1 MRIAFVLCACMLLSA
16 CGTPVSSFA
25 NMALSSVSY
34 FFTGKTTTDH
44 GLSLVLQEDCE
55 IIRALEG
62 TICRPVHNGY
72 PEADVEIA
80 LQPLDSDTNFAEA
93 EFLRADGTTVVDP
106 ERPMLAG
113 SLPTEDPPSGAVDGQ
128 TVGPV
133 EDGRDPRATQTAGGL
148 PGFLSGGEASEGSDW
163 DRRFGFYQDR

>member
-62 TICRPVHNGY
+62 QICRPIGNGY
-72 PEADVEIA
+72 PEADLEVA
-80 LQPLDSDTNFAEA
+80 LQPLESGTNVADA
-93 EFLRADGTTVVDP
+93 AFLRADGSTVVDP
-106 ERPMLAG
+106 ERPMLAET
-113 SLPTEDPPSGAVDGQ
+113 LPTEDPPNGAVDGQ
-128 TVGPV
+128 AVERVTGP
-133 EDGRDPRATQTAGGL
+133 RDPRATQTAGSL
-148 PGFLSGGEASEGSDW
+148 SGFLPGGEAPEGSDW